1 MIEDIIIMLSCSIY
15 LVGQSLTFWHQ
26 SWEVS
31 VCSCMCVIG
40 CISCVC
46 ACVCVHQDAAKRCKM
61 EFLSRS
67 DDKKL
72 RWIITESCPQPHLI
86 DEKQLPDQDEEVKG
100 DIEVK
105 EDDEVKSEDDT
116 PPKESKETNQKEAD
130 SVGDEATIDEIEEE
144 RPVAAKPARGRGGWR
159 GRRGRGRG
167 DRGAILLTS
176 LEQEMLLWALGGFLP
191 VGPEGLKPSP
201 EHQVSKVT
209 IIATYNRIICYLG

>member
-1 MIEDIIIMLSCSIY
+1 
-15 LVGQSLTFWHQ
+15 
-26 SWEVS
+26 
-31 VCSCMCVIG
+31 
-40 CISCVC
+40 
-46 ACVCVHQDAAKRCKM
+46 M

-100 DIEVK
+100 EGEVK
-105 EDDEVKSEDDT
+105 GAEDS
-116 PPKESKETNQKEAD
+116 PPKGSNKGTDQKGAD
-130 SVGDEATIDEIEEE
+130 SESVGDEGVTEVMEEE
-144 RPVAAKPARGRGGWR
+144 KPGSAKQAGRGGWR

-191 VGPEGLKPSP
+191 AGPEGLKPSP
-201 EHQVSKVT
+201 EHQVSLEMQLHVK
-209 IIATYNRIICYLG
+209 YRIL

>member
-1 MIEDIIIMLSCSIY
+1 
-15 LVGQSLTFWHQ
+15 
-26 SWEVS
+26 
-31 VCSCMCVIG
+31 
-40 CISCVC
+40 
-46 ACVCVHQDAAKRCKM
+46 M

-86 DEKQLPDQDEEVKG
+86 EEKQQPDQDEEVKG
-100 DIEVK
+100 DDELK
-105 EDDEVKSEDDT
+105 GEEDAPS
-116 PPKESKETNQKEAD
+116 SKRTNQKEAD
-130 SVGDEATIDEIEEE
+130 SESVGNEAMADTMEEE
-144 RPVAAKPARGRGGWR
+144 KPGPTKPTGRGGWR

-201 EHQVSKVT
+201 EHQVRIWRCRYALYT
-209 IIATYNRIICYLG
+209 IDLEIFVLGNFFV

>member
-1 MIEDIIIMLSCSIY
+1 M
-15 LVGQSLTFWHQ
+15 
-26 SWEVS
+26 
-31 VCSCMCVIG
+31 
-40 CISCVC
+40 
-46 ACVCVHQDAAKRCKM
+46 CVCVYVCQDAAKRCKM

-105 EDDEVKSEDDT
+105 GDDEVKGEDDT
-116 PPKESKETNQKEAD
+116 PPKESNKETNQKEAD
-130 SVGDEATIDEIEEE
+130 SVGDEATVDEIEEE
-144 RPVAAKPARGRGGWR
+144 RPPMAAKPARERGGWR

-201 EHQVSKVT
+201 EHQVCKVT
-209 IIATYNRIICYLG
+209 IIVATYNRIILC

>member
-1 MIEDIIIMLSCSIY
+1 
-15 LVGQSLTFWHQ
+15 
-26 SWEVS
+26 
-31 VCSCMCVIG
+31 
-40 CISCVC
+40 
-46 ACVCVHQDAAKRCKM
+46 M

-86 DEKQLPDQDEEVKG
+86 NEKQLPDQDEEVKG
-100 DIEVK
+100 EG
-105 EDDEVKSEDDT
+105 DT
-116 PPKESKETNQKEAD
+116 PPKGSNEGTNQKEAD
-130 SVGDEATIDEIEEE
+130 SESVREEATTESMEEE
-144 RPVAAKPARGRGGWR
+144 KSGTTKPARGGWR

-201 EHQVSKVT
+201 EHQVRFHT
-209 IIATYNRIICYLG
+209 HMTLYICACTMEPHYNGHLWALNLVAAIERWQICRDGNVWNYSA